1 VSFDNGPRYRQAHAH
16 AFTLCRKKRLKH
28 LFKVVNGNAGAGMRS
43 FLEFAAPRLR
53 KSLESD
59 EAKLSAKLPR
69 PLARSPKGVTKDKPK
84 KEKAVA

>member
-1 VSFDNGPRYRQAHAH
+1 MVRAIDKPMPMPSRFVVKNGSN
-16 AFTLCRKKRLKH
+16 TS
-28 LFKVVNGNAGAGMRS
+28 FKVVNGNAGAGMRS

-69 PLARSPKGVTKDKPK
+69 PLARSPRGVTKDKPK

>member
-1 VSFDNGPRYRQAHAH
+1 
-16 AFTLCRKKRLKH
+16 
-28 LFKVVNGNAGAGMRS
+28 MRS